1 MNVTIDPVWPWSRL
15 LSGESS
21 GSAFGWVTSNVTSL
35 LLVAVPLALILITVW
50 TYFNS
55 RASYRRML
63 AILALRL
70 LAFLLA
76 FAAILRPSF
85 GLADRN
91 AQRGLL
97 IVVVDGSESMTIL
110 DEIDNQTRWAYL
122 QKLLKN
128 SGASLDALQDK
139 QNVDIVFYRFA
150 ADTTQVK
157 RDDLGYPDGNRTDIG
172 SMLRY
177 LYENRDGKH
186 RLLGLLVLSDGADNG
201 TRVPALTEAVRWRNL
216 PCPVHTFGFG
226 NSSTNNRESDIA
238 VTAITT
244 QPAPVPVKAELQ
256 VKVKIDAPG
265 FINREVQVQLY
276 IDDKPTPASTK
287 NAILQQVTDNE
298 VTLTTYA
305 PDKPGEIKVTVRVDP
320 QPGEITATNNE
331 ISTYVTVSKE
341 GLSVLL
347 VDKPRDGEPQSIS
360 DALNRDRRIRVTN
373 VWLFGDK
380 VDPNTAILLDCDR
393 NPYDVV
399 ILGDVTARQLDSANP
414 LALKSMRNHVT
425 KGGGLLMIGGYNSF
439 GNSDWSTVGKVI
451 GDILPVDLSVKGQE
465 TKAVNMKPTERGF
478 ARFGY
483 ILKLTDKDNEDK
495 DAAWNELNKSP
506 LEGMNKIA
514 KRDDLSVVLAEADGS
529 RAPILITRDFGG
541 GRVLAFAGDTT
552 WRWKRDLPTL
562 ALQRRF
568 WQRMIIWLAK
578 QDETEGSVWVRAD
591 KEDRRVPI
599 RSDVGFTVGMK
610 SKTGAAIPNGVYE
623 ARVIAPS
630 GEATPVL
637 TTRNGSEQRGIFTK
651 ANVPGE
657 YRIEVS
663 GTGKDEKGETV
674 SDKTALRFLVYDE
687 DVEMQRRAA
696 DHEFLKKLS
705 SAGGG
710 KFHQADQLLGFFRE
724 LQNQPDAG
732 LRPKLN
738 LYPNWRTTELSPFLG
753 LFFVLFVLVVSGE
766 WLLRRRWGMV

>member
-1 MNVTIDPVWPWSRL
+1 MTVTVDPIWPWSEL

-21 GSAFGWVTSNVTSL
+21 GSAFGWVLSHVLSL
-35 LLVAVPLALILITVW
+35 LLVAVPLALILITTW
-50 TYFNS
+50 TYFIS
-55 RASYRRML
+55 GAVPRRVL

-97 IVVVDGSESMTIL
+97 IVVVDGSKSMTIL
-110 DEIDNQTRWAYL
+110 DEINNQTRWEYL
-122 QKLLKN
+122 QKLLKD
-128 SGASLDALQDK
+128 SGSSLDALQDR
-139 QNVDIVFYRFA
+139 QNVDIVFYRFD
-150 ADTTQVK
+150 ADTAPVK
-157 RDDLGYPDGNRTDIG
+157 RDELGQPDGGRTDIG
-172 SMLRY
+172 SMLRN

-186 RLLGLLVLSDGADNG
+186 RLLGLLILSDGADNG
-201 TRVPALTEAVRWRNL
+201 RVPALTEAVRWRNL

-226 NSSTNNRESDIA
+226 NTSTNDRERDIA
-238 VTAITT
+238 VTAISTE
-244 QPAPVPVKAELQ
+244 PAPVPVKAELT

-265 FINREVQVQLY
+265 FMNPRVHVKLF
-276 IDDKPTPASTK
+276 IDDNPKPVTWK
-287 NAILQQVTDNE
+287 EEILHQVTDNE
-298 VTLTTYA
+298 VTLRTYA

-320 QPGEITATNNE
+320 MPGEITATNNE

-347 VDKPRDGEPQSIS
+347 VDKMRDGEPQSIS
-360 DALNRDRRIRVTN
+360 DALNHDRRIRVTN
-373 VWLFGDK
+373 VWLGGSLN
-380 VDPNTAILLDCDR
+380 PNTAALLDCER

-399 ILGDVTARQLDSANP
+399 IIGDVTAQQLAAANVQ
-414 LALKSMRNHVT
+414 ALPSMRSHVE
-425 KGGGLLMIGGYNSF
+425 KGGGFLMIGGYNSF
-439 GNSDWSTVGKVI
+439 GGDGDWSGVGKKI
-451 GDILPVDLSVKGQE
+451 GDLLPVDLSVKGQE
-465 TKAVNMKPTERGF
+465 TKPVNMRPTEIGLK
-478 ARFGY
+478 RFGY
-483 ILKLTDKDNEDK
+483 ILKLTDKDDENAS
-495 DAAWNELNKSP
+495 AAWEELNKSQ
-506 LEGMNKIA
+506 LEGMSKIA
-514 KRDDLSVVLAEADGS
+514 KRDDLSVVLAATDSG
-529 RAPILITRDFGG
+529 APILISRTFAA

-552 WRWKRDLPTL
+552 WRWKRNQATQ
-562 ALQRRF
+562 AMQRRF

-578 QDETEGSVWVRAD
+578 QDEAEGSVWVRAD
-591 KEDRRVPI
+591 KEDRRLPI

-610 SKTGAAIPNGVYE
+610 SKTGTAVANGVYE
-623 ARVIAPS
+623 AKVIAPN

-651 ANVPGE
+651 ATVPGE

-663 GTGKDEKGETV
+663 GTGKDDKGETV
-674 SDKTALRFLVYDE
+674 SDKAALRFLVYDE

-705 SAGGG
+705 SFGGG
-710 KFHQADQLLGFFRE
+710 KFHQADQLPGFFRD

-766 WLLRRRWGMV
+766 WLLRRRWGML